1 MIATLLPW
9 ESRDHLE
16 PFGIKCFDL
25 DVTNEES
32 TAAFKVAVDKLTG
45 GRLDVLV
52 NNA

>member
-1 MIATLLPW
+1 MIATLLSW
-9 ESRDHLE
+9 EPRDHLE
-16 PFGIKCFDL
+16 PHGIKCFDL

-32 TAAFKVAVDKLTG
+32 TSVFQEAVDKLTG

>member
-16 PFGIKCFDL
+16 PLGIKCFDL
-25 DVTNEES
+25 DVTSEES
-32 TAAFKVAVDKLTG
+32 TAAFKVAIDELTG